1 MLWFIQNILFS
12 ISLIVV
18 IHYLYIYFE
27 TTLTAPKVKDLIH
40 CPKQKY
46 KSLFDTINKNL
57 DNTRRESLPHLG
69 GENGRPRQA
78 GVGVGVGVG
87 EGEDIDVNPD
97 LDTGIGFLP
106 KGKQPHHETAHPQ
119 NKDVNDMRTDLKVF
133 LRGIG
138 LKSKSNNEHAF
149 RPSYE
154 MN

>member
-12 ISLIVV
+12 ISLIVI

-46 KSLFDTINKNL
+46 KSLFDTINTNL
-57 DNTRRESLPHLG
+57 DNAKSVSAHSTHSTHLG
-69 GENGRPRQA
+69 IQHSYDTS
-78 GVGVGVGVG
+78 
-87 EGEDIDVNPD
+87 DIIPSS
-97 LDTGIGFLP
+97 TSSSIP
-106 KGKQPHHETAHPQ
+106 S
-119 NKDVNDMRTDLKVF
+119 DMKTDLKTF

-138 LKSKSNNEHAF
+138 LKSKSSSDNF

-154 MN
+154 MS

>member
-18 IHYLYIYFE
+18 IHYLYVYFE

-57 DNTRRESLPHLG
+57 DNNKKVRNLG
-69 GENGRPRQA
+69 GDEVTAERLTNA
-78 GVGVGVGVG
+78 N
-87 EGEDIDVNPD
+87 DADVVD
-97 LDTGIGFLP
+97 LLP
-106 KGKQPHHETAHPQ
+106 KNKHNNDPYSNV
-119 NKDVNDMRTDLKVF
+119 NKDHNDMKTDLKAF

-138 LKSKSNNEHAF
+138 LKSKSNSEALF

-154 MN
+154 MS

>member
-12 ISLIVV
+12 ISLIVI

-57 DNTRRESLPHLG
+57 DNAKSVPTKSENLGIQSYETSDILPSS
-69 GENGRPRQA
+69 A
-78 GVGVGVGVG
+78 ASSS
-87 EGEDIDVNPD
+87 NP
-97 LDTGIGFLP
+97 
-106 KGKQPHHETAHPQ
+106 
-119 NKDVNDMRTDLKVF
+119 NDMKSDLKTF

-138 LKSKSNNEHAF
+138 LKSKSSNDNF

-154 MN
+154 MS

>member
-12 ISLIVV
+12 ISLIVI

-57 DNTRRESLPHLG
+57 DKSGSAQSAQSANLGIHGESYEP
-69 GENGRPRQA
+69 N
-78 GVGVGVGVG
+78 
-87 EGEDIDVNPD
+87 DIIPS
-97 LDTGIGFLP
+97 TTSPIP
-106 KGKQPHHETAHPQ
+106 
-119 NKDVNDMRTDLKVF
+119 NDMKTDLKTF

-138 LKSKSNNEHAF
+138 LKSKSSTDNF

-154 MN
+154 MS

>member
-12 ISLIVV
+12 VSLIVI

-57 DNTRRESLPHLG
+57 DNNLGIQRETYEPSEIVPTG
-69 GENGRPRQA
+69 GPGPSP
-78 GVGVGVGVG
+78 G
-87 EGEDIDVNPD
+87 D
-97 LDTGIGFLP
+97 
-106 KGKQPHHETAHPQ
+106 
-119 NKDVNDMRTDLKVF
+119 NDMKTDLKTF

-138 LKSKSNNEHAF
+138 LKSKSANEKF
-149 RPSYE
+149 NPSYE
-154 MN
+154 MS

>member
-57 DNTRRESLPHLG
+57 DNNIIPSSSSSSSTGAREVG
-69 GENGRPRQA
+69 GEG
-78 GVGVGVGVG
+78 G
-87 EGEDIDVNPD
+87 ETRKSSSSLGID
-97 LDTGIGFLP
+97 DT
-106 KGKQPHHETAHPQ
+106 HVYDDTR
-119 NKDVNDMRTDLKVF
+119 NDMKTDLKAF

-138 LKSKSNNEHAF
+138 LKSKSSSEMSF
-149 RPSYE
+149 LPSYE
-154 MN
+154 MS

>member
-12 ISLIVV
+12 ISLIVI

-57 DNTRRESLPHLG
+57 DNNLMTSGGGGGGMPTSSSSNLGIDGDES
-69 GENGRPRQA
+69 
-78 GVGVGVGVG
+78 
-87 EGEDIDVNPD
+87 
-97 LDTGIGFLP
+97 
-106 KGKQPHHETAHPQ
+106 QPPVYDERT
-119 NKDVNDMRTDLKVF
+119 NNSSNRNDMKTDLKAF

-138 LKSKSNNEHAF
+138 LKSKSSSEISF
-149 RPSYE
+149 LPSYE
-154 MN
+154 TR

>member
-1 MLWFIQNILFS
+1 MLWLIQNILFS

-57 DNTRRESLPHLG
+57 DIKASSSSAGGGTQTPIKSPSSSNLGIDDIESP
-69 GENGRPRQA
+69 
-78 GVGVGVGVG
+78 VY
-87 EGEDIDVNPD
+87 D
-97 LDTGIGFLP
+97 
-106 KGKQPHHETAHPQ
+106 
-119 NKDVNDMRTDLKVF
+119 NKNNVRNDMKTDLKAF

-138 LKSKSNNEHAF
+138 LKSASSSEMTF

-154 MN
+154 MS

>member
-18 IHYLYIYFE
+18 IHYLYVYFE

-57 DNTRRESLPHLG
+57 DNNKKVRNLG
-69 GENGRPRQA
+69 GDEVTAERLSNA
-78 GVGVGVGVG
+78 N
-87 EGEDIDVNPD
+87 DADVVD
-97 LDTGIGFLP
+97 LLP
-106 KGKQPHHETAHPQ
+106 K
-119 NKDVNDMRTDLKVF
+119 NKHNNDMKTDLKAF

-138 LKSKSNNEHAF
+138 LKSKSNSEALF
-149 RPSYE
+149 RASYE
-154 MN
+154 TS

>member
-1 MLWFIQNILFS
+1 MLWLIQNIIFS

-18 IHYLYIYFE
+18 IHYLYVYFE

-57 DNTRRESLPHLG
+57 DNNHGSQKVRNLG
-69 GENGRPRQA
+69 GDEATANANENDA
-78 GVGVGVGVG
+78 DV
-87 EGEDIDVNPD
+87 ID
-97 LDTGIGFLP
+97 LLP
-106 KGKQPHHETAHPQ
+106 KNKHNNDPYNNT
-119 NKDVNDMRTDLKVF
+119 NKDNNDMKTDLKAF

-138 LKSKSNNEHAF
+138 LKSKSNSEALF

-154 MN
+154 MS

>member
-46 KSLFDTINKNL
+46 KSLFDTINQNL
-57 DNTRRESLPHLG
+57 DNNIIPSGASTDRGGGGGARTSTKSAASTLGIDDNKPVYDEIRRDDKNNDG
-69 GENGRPRQA
+69 
-78 GVGVGVGVG
+78 
-87 EGEDIDVNPD
+87 
-97 LDTGIGFLP
+97 
-106 KGKQPHHETAHPQ
+106 
-119 NKDVNDMRTDLKVF
+119 NDMKTDLKAF

-138 LKSKSNNEHAF
+138 LKSKSSSETQF
-149 RPSYE
+149 RPNYE
-154 MN
+154 MS

>member
-1 MLWFIQNILFS
+1 MLWLVQNIIFS
-12 ISLIVV
+12 ISLIVI

-57 DNTRRESLPHLG
+57 DNTRTSSSHRNNENNNTLIEYDVSTTPLQNKTIGHLG
-69 GENGRPRQA
+69 NNN
-78 GVGVGVGVG
+78 
-87 EGEDIDVNPD
+87 DTSVNNM
-97 LDTGIGFLP
+97 
-106 KGKQPHHETAHPQ
+106 K
-119 NKDVNDMRTDLKVF
+119 NDLKVF

-138 LKSKSNNEHAF
+138 LKTKSEISESF

-154 MN
+154 MS

>member
-12 ISLIVV
+12 ISLIVI

-57 DNTRRESLPHLG
+57 DNAKSVPAQSAQSAQSAHLG
-69 GENGRPRQA
+69 IHSYDTS
-78 GVGVGVGVG
+78 
-87 EGEDIDVNPD
+87 DIIPSS
-97 LDTGIGFLP
+97 TSSPIP
-106 KGKQPHHETAHPQ
+106 S
-119 NKDVNDMRTDLKVF
+119 DMKTDLKTF

-138 LKSKSNNEHAF
+138 LKSKSSSDNF

-154 MN
+154 MS

>member
-1 MLWFIQNILFS
+1 MLWLIQNILFS

-57 DNTRRESLPHLG
+57 DNNTTKSADGRGVESRTYLGIDEQTTRQEPP
-69 GENGRPRQA
+69 ENTR
-78 GVGVGVGVG
+78 
-87 EGEDIDVNPD
+87 IN
-97 LDTGIGFLP
+97 T
-106 KGKQPHHETAHPQ
+106 
-119 NKDVNDMRTDLKVF
+119 NSNDMKSDLKTF

-138 LKSKSNNEHAF
+138 LKAKSPAEMSF

-154 MN
+154 TS

>member
-1 MLWFIQNILFS
+1 MLWLIQNILFS

-46 KSLFDTINKNL
+46 KSLFDTINQNL
-57 DNTRRESLPHLG
+57 DNSSTKPARGKGSEMSAYDSTSSTNLG
-69 GENGRPRQA
+69 IDEYNDRSPNENNSTISNGR
-78 GVGVGVGVG
+78 
-87 EGEDIDVNPD
+87 
-97 LDTGIGFLP
+97 
-106 KGKQPHHETAHPQ
+106 
-119 NKDVNDMRTDLKVF
+119 NDMKTDLKAF

-138 LKSKSNNEHAF
+138 LKSKSAAEMSF

-154 MN
+154 TS

>member
-46 KSLFDTINKNL
+46 KSLFDTISKNL
-57 DNTRRESLPHLG
+57 DNDVSQKVRGLG
-69 GENGRPRQA
+69 DDS
-78 GVGVGVGVG
+78 GVGGRSADDGTEVG
-87 EGEDIDVNPD
+87 
-97 LDTGIGFLP
+97 LLP
-106 KGKQPHHETAHPQ
+106 KTHESTNSIHGGGGSDER
-119 NKDVNDMRTDLKVF
+119 NRMKTDLKAF

-138 LKSKSNNEHAF
+138 LKSKSNTDSLF
-149 RPSYE
+149 RASYE
-154 MN
+154 TS

>member
-1 MLWFIQNILFS
+1 MLWLIQNIIFS

-18 IHYLYIYFE
+18 IHYLYVYFE

-57 DNTRRESLPHLG
+57 DNNHGSQKVRNLG
-69 GENGRPRQA
+69 GDEAIAERLVNANENDA
-78 GVGVGVGVG
+78 DV
-87 EGEDIDVNPD
+87 ID
-97 LDTGIGFLP
+97 LLP
-106 KGKQPHHETAHPQ
+106 KNKHNNDPYSNV
-119 NKDVNDMRTDLKVF
+119 NKDHNDMKTDLKAF

-138 LKSKSNNEHAF
+138 LKSKSNSEALF

-154 MN
+154 MS

>member
-1 MLWFIQNILFS
+1 MLWFIQNIIFS

-18 IHYLYIYFE
+18 IHYLYVYFE

-57 DNTRRESLPHLG
+57 DNKSQDSQKVRNLG
-69 GENGRPRQA
+69 GDNAIAERFTNVNVNDA
-78 GVGVGVGVG
+78 A
-87 EGEDIDVNPD
+87 DVVD
-97 LDTGIGFLP
+97 LLP
-106 KGKQPHHETAHPQ
+106 KNKHNNDPYNNA
-119 NKDVNDMRTDLKVF
+119 NKDNNDMKTDLKAF

-138 LKSKSNNEHAF
+138 LKSKSNSEALF

-154 MN
+154 MS